1 MTKLTRYRHLWACC
15 LAFSNTALVANR
27 AVATGNNFDT
37 AQSIDL
43 NRRYEGSL
51 PIGQGRHCYRLNV
64 PSGKKVTIQGSNNYG
79 AVFVSAYTG
88 HGNLLIGETQ
98 ILSSFQPT
106 ALVQTEENDGGV
118 MVCIDSDTAQRQKEH
133 GYSLQVS
140 ITGEAAVATV
150 PAALKRPVTTQPL
163 PIPQSVPTVRVVKNP
178 AVPKPLPVVAPT
190 VRVAKAPEPVVILVP
205 PARVAKNPV
214 TANTPEIPPVIIP
227 VPPARVAKAPE
238 AATIYPQPKTRKSE
252 VRESQVS
259 PYVNSPLQL
268 AANSRSF
275 DQAKDGGN
283 SGDAGNNFQT
293 ARAVTP
299 EQMYG
304 GYLNA
309 KGKDDRDCYVY
320 SDLPSGSKLKVSV
333 ANNDGILGISA
344 YSDRGSI
351 LIGQTYIINQ
361 QGLLKTEA
369 ISGDVMVC
377 MDTDGEKSDH
387 QYTFN
392 GRVEN

>member
-1 MTKLTRYRHLWACC
+1 MTKLTRYRHLWACF
-15 LAFSNTALVANR
+15 LALSTTALVANR
-27 AVATGNNFDT
+27 ATATGNNFDT

-43 NRRYEGSL
+43 NQRYEGSL
-51 PIGQGRHCYRLNV
+51 PVGQGRHCYRLNV

-88 HGNLLIGETQ
+88 RGNLLIGETQ

-106 ALVQTEENDGGV
+106 AQVQTEETDGSV
-118 MVCIDSDTAQRQKEH
+118 MVCVDSDTAQSQKEH
-133 GYSLQVS
+133 RYSLQV
-140 ITGEAAVATV
+140 AVAGEN
-150 PAALKRPVTTQPL
+150 A
-163 PIPQSVPTVRVVKNP
+163 
-178 AVPKPLPVVAPT
+178 
-190 VRVAKAPEPVVILVP
+190 VAKAPAKPVPVAV
-205 PARVAKNPV
+205 RVATTQPKNPLV
-214 TANTPEIPPVIIP
+214 V
-227 VPPARVAKAPE
+227 VARAPE
-238 AATIYPQPKTRKSE
+238 TLYPQPKTRKTE
-252 VRESQVS
+252 ARESQVS

-275 DQAKDGGN
+275 DQGKDGGN
-283 SGDAGNNFQT
+283 SGDAGNSFQT
-293 ARAVTP
+293 ARVVTS

-320 SDLPSGSKLKVSV
+320 SDLPSGSKLRLAV

-361 QGLLKTEA
+361 QGTLLTEA
-369 ISGDVMVC
+369 TSGDVMVC